1 MCTRRCSQACL
12 GQCRHRHTNLRLL
25 SARTFRDSDVVSV
38 LSFQSHLPVVRTV
51 AMVHHRVIYFL
62 SSLSSLLLLLLLLS
76 PPCLWLF
83 ICSACTALDSCLPLA
98 FFLLLLS
105 FFFPFPFSL
114 FSFFFF
120 SFPPRCHPDIPSRCS
135 DGSTT
140 RELGSPQLPSR
151 ELVFLKSFLPR
162 KSPSLGTGLE
172 FSPPDQDPPSS
183 RGTLGIGFLP
193 PLPPLLDIPP
203 RCTPMMWHTL

>member
-120 SFPPRCHPDIPSRCS
+120 SSFLLVVTRTSRHDVPMVQQRANSVRPSCPRENSSFSRASCPGRAPVWVPDSSSLLPTKTPLLP
-135 DGSTT
+135 GALLG
-140 RELGSPQLPSR
+140 LGSSLLFHLSWTSR
-151 ELVFLKSFLPR
+151 HDAL
-162 KSPSLGTGLE
+162 
-172 FSPPDQDPPSS
+172 Q
-183 RGTLGIGFLP
+183 
-193 PLPPLLDIPP
+193 
-203 RCTPMMWHTL
+203 